1 MIFRHFC
8 THILAEIE
16 IRFTY
21 SPIHVYS
28 FPIIQ
33 TPGWRT
39 GAPYIY
45 LRSRSA
51 LPPVS
56 FLHSSPTGAASIHS
70 SSLFCHCIDFSP
82 WREQMRWLPQNWSG
96 SCSASSCEY
105 ALTCSPPTR
114 DAPPSLLTITANSM
128 FGEWWITIGDAFTGG
143 QECMRSGECQDHS
156 FKSVRF
162 YDRLDMLIGQGQ

>member
-28 FPIIQ
+28 IPIIQ

-56 FLHSSPTGAASIHS
+56 FLHSSPIGAASIHS

-82 WREQMRWLPQNWSG
+82 WSEQMRWLPQNWSG

-128 FGEWWITIGDAFTGG
+128 FGDVWVNQHVVSDF
-143 QECMRSGECQDHS
+143 
-156 FKSVRF
+156 FKNVS
-162 YDRLDMLIGQGQ
+162 

>member
-1 MIFRHFC
+1 MIFRHKC
-8 THILAEIE
+8 WQIE

-28 FPIIQ
+28 FPITQ

-56 FLHSSPTGAASIHS
+56 FLHSSPIGAASIHS

-114 DAPPSLLTITANSM
+114 DAPPSLLTITEQSHLNSM
-128 FGEWWITIGDAFTGG
+128 FGEWWCMG
-143 QECMRSGECQDHS
+143 QPECCLGISKIVS
-156 FKSVRF
+156 
-162 YDRLDMLIGQGQ
+162 

>member
-28 FPIIQ
+28 FPITQ
-33 TPGWRT
+33 TPSGWHRCT
-39 GAPYIY
+39 L

-56 FLHSSPTGAASIHS
+56 FLHSSPIGAGASIHS

-82 WREQMRWLPQNWSG
+82 WSEQMRWLPQNWSG

-114 DAPPSLLTITANSM
+114 DAPPSLLTLTLTPCLVN
-128 FGEWWITIGDAFTGG
+128 GDVWVNQNVVSDF
-143 QECMRSGECQDHS
+143 SKNVS
-156 FKSVRF
+156 
-162 YDRLDMLIGQGQ
+162 